1 MVDMNIIG
9 KIDFFGN
16 PKDAMEKI
24 NQVDSVFQKT
34 QNQIDNVFTAFK
46 DKDSYGSEYQYN
58 KAMALLNSDE
68 DNKDIYI
75 WKIQVNHLMSDLGQ
89 DGRMIYSLVDKSRD

>member
-1 MVDMNIIG
+1 
-9 KIDFFGN
+9 
-16 PKDAMEKI
+16 MEKI

-68 DNKDIYI
+68 DNKTYTFG
-75 WKIQVNHLMSDLGQ
+75 KSGKSFNVRMGQ
-89 DGRMIYSLVDKSRD
+89 NGRMIYSLKTK